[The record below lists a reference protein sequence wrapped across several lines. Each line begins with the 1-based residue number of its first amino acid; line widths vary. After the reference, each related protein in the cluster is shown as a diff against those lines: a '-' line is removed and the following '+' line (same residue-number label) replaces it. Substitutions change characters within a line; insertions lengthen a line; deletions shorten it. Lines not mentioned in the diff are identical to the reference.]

1 MTKAV
6 REKLIKNTKEIQELL
21 KDEFEEPL
29 KSEFS
34 SNIANILK
42 LLREETK

>member
-1 MTKAV
+1 MERSVK
-6 REKLIKNTKEIQELL
+6 EKLIKNTKEIQELL

-42 LLREETK
+42 LLGDKK

>member
-6 REKLIKNTKEIQELL
+6 REKLIKNTKEIQKLL

-42 LLREETK
+42 LLGDKK